1 MNDADFDRL
10 QGLLYSAVLADVLDN
25 LGVKNSALSHEIR
38 PLVPGMVLMGRAFTV
53 LAADVYA
60 EPKEPYK
67 LELEAVD
74 NLKPGDVVV
83 ACTNGSRASGFWGEL
98 LSTAAKGHG
107 CRGVILDGF
116 TRDAAK
122 IIQMQFPAFV
132 RGFIPYDSKG
142 RTDVIAYQVPVRSGD
157 AWINPGDIVFADID
171 GVVAVPRDMAARVFE
186 EAKQKV
192 RGESKVKEE
201 LLAGMSARA
210 VFDKYHI
217 L

>member
-1 MNDADFDRL
+1 
-10 QGLLYSAVLADVLDN
+10 
-25 LGVKNSALSHEIR
+25 
-38 PLVPGMVLMGRAFTV
+38 MVLMGRAFTV